1 MAGKRLHETTGPPV
15 RSNVKEGRVL
25 SRHPEGEAKG
35 SSSPP
40 ERRRKRVRMLRKK
53 IIIRD
58 AHGLHLRPATRI
70 VKACLGMDST
80 VTISKGRRNANARS
94 ILELLLLDAES
105 GSEIEIVVEGREEE
119 IALKKVIGLFD

>member
-1 MAGKRLHETTGPPV
+1 
-15 RSNVKEGRVL
+15 
-25 SRHPEGEAKG
+25 
-35 SSSPP
+35 
-40 ERRRKRVRMLRKK
+40 
-53 IIIRD
+53 
-58 AHGLHLRPATRI
+58 
-70 VKACLGMDST
+70 MDST